1 MRYVVWIPALIL
13 FNLKLTGYITWSWWI
28 VILSPIWLSAL
39 VLFVL
44 SIILTDD
51 QIDRLIDE
59 DEDID

>member
-13 FNLKLTGYITWSWWI
+13 FNLKLMGYITWSWWI

-59 DEDID
+59 DKDID